1 MGNFNPLI
9 GKTQTITAAGT
20 SSGVT
25 LTDDSGDIM
34 LTNGGTATAFYRT
47 GLTTATAVATMDTP
61 ILAGS
66 IVVFAR
72 PNGHNFVAAVGTGAL
87 YVTPGSGE

>member
-9 GKTQTITAAGT
+9 GQTQTITASGS

-25 LTDDSGDIM
+25 LTCDSSDLM

-47 GLTTATAVATMDTP
+47 GISAATAVATTDTP